1 MLIKKISFWLPF
13 LLLLAIGLTTQ
24 AQGITIPSNT
34 GLPDGNIAGVLITVL
49 NWLLMVFVIIA
60 TISFVITGL
69 QFIFSFGG
77 ASGSEAQAKK
87 NFSYTIIAIF
97 IVGGSLIILKTIV
110 GLLGPSSGG
119 NSGSGINYGTEQNP
133 NYGTV
138 DDNYGDTGGMMN
150 PTPINSSETPAS
162 PGTTNT
168 PSSGAA
174 TNIPS
179 PVTTNPNATAGDD
192 GGIYVPEGV
201 HNQEVS
207 NGGTTSNPSAT
218 AGEGGAIYRPEGL

>member
-1 MLIKKISFWLPF
+1 MQMLRFKKILPLLMVGFMFFSFLF
-13 LLLLAIGLTTQ
+13 VQG
-24 AQGITIPSNT
+24 QGITIPDNT
-34 GLPDGNIAGVLITVL
+34 GLPDGSVTGVLTTVL

-133 NYGTV
+133 NYGTI
-138 DDNYGDTGGMMN
+138 DDNYDAVGGMMN
-150 PTPINSSETPAS
+150 PKPINQHDIGGYPDNDAGTAEYNANNGTVLS
-162 PGTTNT
+162 PGQTDTDA
-168 PSSGAA
+168 SHEAD
-174 TNIPS
+174 
-179 PVTTNPNATAGDD
+179 NPTQN
-192 GGIYVPEGV
+192 E
-201 HNQEVS
+201 
-207 NGGTTSNPSAT
+207 PSAIDV
-218 AGEGGAIYRPEGL
+218 GGYPDNDAVNN